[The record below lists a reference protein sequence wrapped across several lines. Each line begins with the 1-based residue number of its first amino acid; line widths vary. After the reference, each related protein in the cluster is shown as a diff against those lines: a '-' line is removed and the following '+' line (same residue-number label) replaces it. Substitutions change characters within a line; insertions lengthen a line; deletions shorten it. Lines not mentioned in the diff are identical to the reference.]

1 MMLGEIEKALAGV
14 RFTVSDEAELQRAV
28 EGVLCE
34 CIGFTSWMFDDEVKL
49 TERDRIDFTIYDQ
62 LNKHQLPYGIEL
74 KVKGSAANVHR
85 QLKRYAKTGKLQGL
99 MLVTTLRKH
108 GAIEALWDPRSI
120 PLRVVVVSG
129 GAI

>member
-1 MMLGEIEKALAGV
+1 MLGEIEKALAGV

-28 EGVLCE
+28 DGVLCE

>member
-28 EGVLCE
+28 DGVLCE

>member
-34 CIGFTSWMFDDEVKL
+34 CIGFTSWMFDDQVKL

>member
-1 MMLGEIEKALAGV
+1 MLGEIEKALAGV

-34 CIGFTSWMFDDEVKL
+34 CIGFTSWMFDDQVKL

>member
-1 MMLGEIEKALAGV
+1 LMLGEIEKALAGV

-34 CIGFTSWMFDDEVKL
+34 CIGFTSWMFDDQVKL